1 MSNTTVPIS
10 EWCKEIRVALARK
23 EMNLQSV
30 ADEIGYSYT
39 TITALISGRIVKDNY
54 LDIAKKINEVLEVN
68 VLPEKPQLPSDE
80 WCGAVRAKL
89 YVKKMNISEL
99 SKSIGFNRDKVSL
112 VLNGHALDWPVI
124 EKINEQ
130 LGDDIDIQI
139 KDIGSVIAGEAI
151 SKGDEITAG
160 ADGTAAK
167 AKAGDYV
174 LGIALSKVAKDGY
187 ARVQISKYQKNA

>member
-1 MSNTTVPIS
+1 M
-10 EWCKEIRVALARK
+10 
-23 EMNLQSV
+23 
-30 ADEIGYSYT
+30 
-39 TITALISGRIVKDNY
+39 
-54 LDIAKKINEVLEVN
+54 
-68 VLPEKPQLPSDE
+68 QLYRE
-80 WCGAVRAKL
+80 GG
-89 YVKKMNISEL
+89 E
-99 SKSIGFNRDKVSL
+99 
-112 VLNGHALDWPVI
+112 
-124 EKINEQ
+124 
-130 LGDDIDIQI
+130 IQI